1 MQEDT
6 DMTSSDD
13 AGLASSASSAGS
25 LPHQPTLSGVPDFF
39 TASRNS
45 SQSGITT
52 NPPSPAVTHTET
64 DLSSWPSP
72 RSPLDEWCV
81 HNGTTYPPVPYPPA
95 SALEGIDPA
104 WIAALNAGVIPPL
117 SLADTLESL
126 GLGNGAGAAGVGNGA
141 NPGVGVGVGVGPAS
155 FSMPSLSVPPQ
166 VDASML
172 QPRGAGAAA
181 SAAAAAM
188 KSDTGFGID
197 ATLTL
202 PMDTPW
208 TGAGPLAYD

>member
-126 GLGNGAGAAGVGNGA
+126 GLGNGAGAAGAGNGA
-141 NPGVGVGVGVGPAS
+141 NPGVGVGVGPAG

-208 TGAGPLAYD
+208 SGAGPLAYD